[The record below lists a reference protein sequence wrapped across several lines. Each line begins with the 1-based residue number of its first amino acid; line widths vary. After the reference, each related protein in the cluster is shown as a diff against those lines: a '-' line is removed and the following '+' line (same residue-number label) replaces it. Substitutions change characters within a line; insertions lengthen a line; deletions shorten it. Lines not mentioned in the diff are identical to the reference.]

1 MTKIV
6 IFWRLCVCSKSY
18 VQTFIFGVRGRK
30 KYSQRGEDHLQKFL
44 RNLFIGQLRRGGAS
58 LCFHSIGCTMGN
70 MNKEKSMIYQ
80 CILAFHDDNMIIM
93 KPKIY
98 HNKNDIVILYINI
111 ETFIQSSHI
120 FDFFLNTDML
130 LYLELEIFWNS

>member
-1 MTKIV
+1 
-6 IFWRLCVCSKSY
+6 
-18 VQTFIFGVRGRK
+18 
-30 KYSQRGEDHLQKFL
+30 
-44 RNLFIGQLRRGGAS
+44 
-58 LCFHSIGCTMGN
+58 MGN

-93 KPKIY
+93 KPEIY

-130 LYLELEIFWNS
+130 MYLKLEIF